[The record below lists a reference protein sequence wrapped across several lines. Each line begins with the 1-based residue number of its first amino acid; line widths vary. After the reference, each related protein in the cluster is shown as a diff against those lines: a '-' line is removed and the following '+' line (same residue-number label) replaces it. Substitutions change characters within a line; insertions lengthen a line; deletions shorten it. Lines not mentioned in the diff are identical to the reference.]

1 MRKLIFILL
10 LFSFQLKADTI
21 IEASPE
27 LINSKDKTI
36 LFVNIATRCGYT
48 PQLEGL
54 ETLYQKYKDQGLKII
69 GIPTNDFGSQTPESN
84 EKVASFCRLK
94 YGVSFPITKKAK
106 VSDPLMMAILKK
118 AKREKIQWNFEKFLF
133 SKDGKFEKHFES
145 NVEPQSKKL
154 TQSIEKLLHPQN
166 N

>member
-1 MRKLIFILL
+1 MKKLICILL
-10 LFSFQLKADTI
+10 LLSFQLNADTI
-21 IEASPE
+21 IEASPK
-27 LINSKDKTI
+27 LLHSNDKAI

-54 ETLYQKYKDQGLKII
+54 EALYQKYKDKGLKII

-106 VSDPLMMAILKK
+106 VSDPLIITILKE
-118 AKREKIQWNFEKFLF
+118 AKREKIKWNFEKFLF
-133 SKDGKFEKHFES
+133 SKNGKFEKHFES
-145 NVEPQSKKL
+145 SVEPLSSELDNELKKL
-154 TQSIEKLLHPQN
+154 F
-166 N
+166 